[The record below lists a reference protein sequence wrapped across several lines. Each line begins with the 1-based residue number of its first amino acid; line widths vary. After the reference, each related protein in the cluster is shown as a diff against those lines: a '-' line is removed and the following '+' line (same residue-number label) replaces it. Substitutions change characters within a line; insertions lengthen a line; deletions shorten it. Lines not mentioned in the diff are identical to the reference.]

1 MANKYDGI
9 RGYAMNAIQQNQQ
22 IRDNPDY
29 QDMIRA
35 IEQND
40 AQAGIALANKIL
52 SQNGMSKGAAIS
64 RAIQFFGLGN
74 LGR

>member
-1 MANKYDGI
+1 MANKHDGI

-52 SQNGMSKGAAIS
+52 SQNGMSTGAAII